1 MRSEKLLVFTDDCMC
16 LNEFQN
22 SSKYLSEYD
31 MSIFDNVRRQLIN
44 KASTNIDS
52 ETLKLARIPIR
63 DDYDKRI
70 IKTKEKILRENIILD
85 KLIPSKG

>member
-1 MRSEKLLVFTDDCMC
+1 
-16 LNEFQN
+16 
-22 SSKYLSEYD
+22 

-44 KASTNIDS
+44 KVSTNIDS

>member
-1 MRSEKLLVFTDDCMC
+1 
-16 LNEFQN
+16 
-22 SSKYLSEYD
+22 